1 VHRAAIVI
9 IAIGCS
15 SGSQGDS
22 DWMASLD
29 DTRNLAELSIPGTHD
44 SGAMFEP
51 SPALAKCQDLTIAD
65 QLAAG
70 IRFFDIRC
78 RHYQDAFLIYHGS
91 IDQNQT
97 FDDVLA
103 TMSTFLDA
111 HPGETVIMSIQQ
123 EASPDQDTRTFED
136 TFRSYVS
143 MDPDRWYL
151 DPPVPAL
158 GDVRGKIALLRRFDA
173 VTPAGIDASVWP
185 DDMTFSTD
193 GNALRIEDEYMVA
206 ANDAKWT
213 AITNLL
219 DEARAATT
227 TPLFLT
233 FTSGYQTIDGLP
245 NITSVSDDINARL
258 DAMLADP
265 APAHLGVLVMDHVTP
280 ARAHAVI
287 ATNPASP

>member
-1 VHRAAIVI
+1 MQREALVAIALV
-9 IAIGCS
+9 GCS
-15 SGSQGDS
+15 SAPNDESG
-22 DWMASLD
+22 WMTALD
-29 DTRNLAELSIPGTHD
+29 DASNLAELSIPGTHD

-51 SPALAKCQDLTIAD
+51 APALAKCQDLTIAD

-103 TMSTFLDA
+103 TMSSFLDA
-111 HPGETVIMSIQQ
+111 HPGETVIMSIQE
-123 EASPDQDTRTFED
+123 EASPDQDTRTFAD
-136 TFRSYVS
+136 TFASYVAQ
-143 MDPDRWYL
+143 DPDRWYL
-151 DPPVPAL
+151 GPPVPAL

-173 VTPAGIDASVWP
+173 TAPMGIDASVWP
-185 DDMTFSTD
+185 DNMTFSTD
-193 GNALRIEDEYMVA
+193 GNALRIEDEYMVVT
-206 ANDAKWT
+206 NDAKWT

-219 DEARAATT
+219 GEASGATT
-227 TPLFLT
+227 SPLFLT
-233 FTSGYQTIDGLP
+233 YTSGYQTIDGLP

-258 DAMLADP
+258 DAMLPGAG
-265 APAHLGVLVMDHVTP
+265 HLGVLVMDHVTA

-287 ATNPASP
+287 ETN